1 MIKQFDYQYGNL
13 YRTASFYDYDGL
25 FKMCDNNYLFCYS
38 SCFKYNTVAI
48 DCFNAE
54 GQQTNHLQL
63 EIEDCLIPSQ
73 WIHDEKKDRLIVSN
87 KDCLN
92 LNTLKMERSDQ
103 SFETIINDCMY
114 RFAKDQ
120 YIVGPYLIKK
130 PSEEK
135 YECYR
140 LDSGVFLWKQT
151 LRGYLYHNIILKDD
165 TFIICT
171 AEHGGGVYLLDA
183 NTGIIKNVILTK
195 GTRKI
200 CIVDNMLYTYV
211 LGEKG
216 KFISF
221 DMNTGSITDQIEL
234 NRITIDCPL
243 LVQNGEALTLSFL
256 RVKRRECIKQKH
268 IREYVPVISVIKL

>member
-120 YIVGPYLIKK
+120 YVVGPYLIKK

-256 RVKRRECIKQKH
+256 RVKRRECIKQEQ
-268 IREYVPVISVIKL
+268 IQEYVPVISVIKL